1 MGGPSV
7 KRRLAAILAADVVG
21 YSRLMGH
28 DEMGTLTTLRALRA
42 ELVDPKIAE
51 HMGRIFKATGDG
63 VLAEFPSVVNAV
75 ACAVDIQRRLEARN
89 ADMPEDRAIRLRI
102 GVNLGDVIVEGEDIF
117 GDGVNIAARL
127 ESVAPAGGIAV
138 SGTVRDHL
146 GNRLGL
152 QFEDMGEQA
161 LKNIEQLV
169 RVCRVRLAD
178 TSALVRRA
186 LSLPD
191 KSWIAV
197 LPFVN
202 MSGDPEQEYFSDG
215 ITEDIITELS
225 RFRSLS
231 VIARNS
237 SFTYKGRSMKIPDVA
252 RDLGVTYVLEGSVR
266 RAGNRLR
273 ITAQLID
280 AETGSH
286 VWAERYDREIAD
298 MFAVQDEI
306 TQRIVGMLAVG
317 LEDDSLERAKRKQ
330 PENLIA
336 YDNWL
341 RGKRLLWTVGQN
353 NLEARQ
359 HFEKAAA
366 TDPSF
371 SRAYSGLAVTYQMEA
386 LDLLIA
392 AEGRGAYD
400 MAFDCAKRALALDE
414 ADYQAH
420 IALAWP
426 CLYRGD
432 YERMKKHVNRA
443 IMLNPNDADSL
454 ANASYLLAMY
464 GEAEKAVACGEAAMR
479 LNPRYPDWYIAFQA
493 TALFTARRYPEALAA
508 RIRVPDYFI
517 DSTFFRAA
525 ILAKLDRLAE
535 AKLWAEKAV
544 ARLKARPGGVEQAA
558 KGCIQLLLDNNPFR
572 RQEDRDHFAEAMR
585 MAGVPG

>member
-1 MGGPSV
+1 MVESAV
-7 KRRLAAILAADVVG
+7 QRRLAAILAADVVG

-89 ADMPEDRAIRLRI
+89 ADLPEDCAIRLRI

-146 GNRLGL
+146 GNRLDL

-178 TSALVRRA
+178 TSALVHRA

-191 KSWIAV
+191 KPWIAV

-237 SFTYKGRSMKIPDVA
+237 SFTYKARSMKIPDVA

-273 ITAQLID
+273 ITAQLIE

-298 MFAVQDEI
+298 M
-306 TQRIVGMLAVG
+306 
-317 LEDDSLERAKRKQ
+317 
-330 PENLIA
+330 
-336 YDNWL
+336 L
-341 RGKRLLWTVGQN
+341 R
-353 NLEARQ
+353 
-359 HFEKAAA
+359 
-366 TDPSF
+366 
-371 SRAYSGLAVTYQMEA
+371 
-386 LDLLIA
+386 
-392 AEGRGAYD
+392 
-400 MAFDCAKRALALDE
+400 
-414 ADYQAH
+414 
-420 IALAWP
+420 
-426 CLYRGD
+426 
-432 YERMKKHVNRA
+432 
-443 IMLNPNDADSL
+443 
-454 ANASYLLAMY
+454 
-464 GEAEKAVACGEAAMR
+464 
-479 LNPRYPDWYIAFQA
+479 
-493 TALFTARRYPEALAA
+493 
-508 RIRVPDYFI
+508 
-517 DSTFFRAA
+517 FRT
-525 ILAKLDRLAE
+525 R
-535 AKLWAEKAV
+535 
-544 ARLKARPGGVEQAA
+544 
-558 KGCIQLLLDNNPFR
+558 
-572 RQEDRDHFAEAMR
+572 
-585 MAGVPG
+585 